1 MPSRSPA
8 PRLLLLGALLFGT
21 LASALPGGA
30 SAPAALRDESG
41 TPPALRGVD
50 VVESLGAGL
59 PADAEFFDEE
69 GRPVRLGQLLAGDTP
84 VVLTL
89 VYYRCPMLCNLVL
102 NGLVRSM
109 RDVDMDLGRD
119 YRAVTLSVDPKDTPH
134 ESLKRRRHH
143 LQAMNKPETA
153 PWSFLTGQEADIRR
167 VADAVGFRYN
177 YDAETQQYAHPAVAM
192 VLTPQGKVSRY
203 LYGADF
209 PQRDLK
215 LALLEAGEGKV
226 GTSFEKVVLSCF
238 KYDPVSK
245 RYGFYIFGFL
255 RLGALAVFGALAT
268 LLGLNWWR
276 EFKKGSVA

>member
-1 MPSRSPA
+1 MPSRSSA
-8 PRLLLLGALLFGT
+8 TRLLLLGALLCGT

-30 SAPAALRDESG
+30 NAPTALREESG

-50 VVESLGAGL
+50 VAEHLGAAV
-59 PADAEFFDEE
+59 PADAEFFDEA
-69 GRPVRLGQLLAGDTP
+69 GRAVTLGQLLPGDKP
-84 VVLTL
+84 VLLTL

-109 RDVDMDLGRD
+109 RDVDMDLGKD
-119 YRAVTLSVDPKDTPH
+119 YRAITLSVDPKDTPH

-143 LQAMNKPETA
+143 LQAMNKSEQA
-153 PWSFLTGQEADIRR
+153 PWAFLTGQEEDIRR
-167 VADAVGFRYN
+167 VAEAVGFLYN
-177 YDAETQQYAHPAVAM
+177 YDPETQQYAHPAVAM
-192 VLTPQGKVSRY
+192 VLPPEGKVSRY

-215 LALLEAGEGKV
+215 LALLEAGQGKV
-226 GTSFEKVVLSCF
+226 GSSFEKVVLSCF
-238 KYDPVSK
+238 KYDPASK